1 MTHMTS
7 TLKDPPV
14 AQTWM
19 KKRESV
25 KIRFSVAHLV
35 IGLIRSHQ
43 AQGTLHDFRFKNRDR
58 NLSAPATG
66 WKTRKLVLFSCSR
79 IFTVQYYCF
88 GPEVGKPVEK
98 LNNFGFRSS
107 LYNFFLSWLRGGG
120 LGRSDLPS
128 NSPPRNARKQIFFD
142 YVNKSASLT
151 ILLLQVQSINAL
163 KSKDIYLTKLT
174 IIPYLYKSIIG
185 SLARRYT

>member
-98 LNNFGFRSS
+98 LKNFGFRSS
-107 LYNFFLSWLRGGG
+107 LYNFFYRGWVGG
-120 LGRSDLPS
+120 VEAICRPT
-128 NSPPRNARKQIFFD
+128 PPRNARKQIFFD